1 MRLSVMKMKRQNTRI
16 GYKFV
21 EITKKQYIWGLLI
34 VPLYVGILRYFILE
48 PLLNRV
54 LRDDPNIQFWAG
66 PLKNSIILVY
76 MIFLFRDNISSFW
89 EDFISSGL
97 RDDLKWIVKSIYYF
111 FVGRVI
117 YALLYVQIKLIMANR
132 FNVLT
137 SNVPQNEK
145 FLDGIAARFPVIAII
160 QVIILA
166 PILEELIFRY
176 LIYHILRRI
185 NKGCAI
191 LLTSLTFSVLHI
203 AAEIQ
208 NGQLLEMLYF
218 GLSYMAIAVVLAIVY
233 EKRRNIIF
241 CVILHM
247 VNNVLAIAV

>member
-1 MRLSVMKMKRQNTRI
+1 M
-16 GYKFV
+16 
-21 EITKKQYIWGLLI
+21 
-34 VPLYVGILRYFILE
+34 
-48 PLLNRV
+48 
-54 LRDDPNIQFWAG
+54 
-66 PLKNSIILVY
+66 
-76 MIFLFRDNISSFW
+76 
-89 EDFISSGL
+89 
-97 RDDLKWIVKSIYYF
+97 
-111 FVGRVI
+111 
-117 YALLYVQIKLIMANR
+117 
-132 FNVLT
+132 
-137 SNVPQNEK
+137 
-145 FLDGIAARFPVIAII
+145 
-160 QVIILA
+160 A